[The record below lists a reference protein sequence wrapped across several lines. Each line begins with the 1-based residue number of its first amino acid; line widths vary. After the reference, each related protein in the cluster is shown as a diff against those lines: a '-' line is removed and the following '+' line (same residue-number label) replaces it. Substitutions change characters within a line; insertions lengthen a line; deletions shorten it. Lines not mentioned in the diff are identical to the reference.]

1 MNKISILA
9 SLAVA
14 VLAAP
19 LPSAAQN
26 RIELQMAAEL
36 RILQEQQVQLSVA
49 IQQLTQA
56 LNDSVKA
63 LNARLDQTNQNVTK
77 ASADQVLVVK
87 QMSDDLRVIREGTQT
102 TGTQLGRLREELE
115 ALRTSLP
122 SLLTRLQPVAPA
134 PVTDPL
140 DPNAVPPPVAVLPE
154 PPVSPPLSS
163 AGLSPERLFDTARG
177 DYGSGQFSLA
187 ISGFERFIA
196 SFPGSTLADD
206 AQLFIGDAELSLMRF
221 DEAITAYNRVIQ
233 NYPAGDQVPWAYYKR
248 ALVERRQER
257 PEIARASL
265 EAAIKAAGTED
276 HPVISLAKQVLD
288 GLTRTPAASTPPRRP

>member
-63 LNARLDQTNQNVTK
+63 LNARLEQTNQNVTK

-122 SLLTRLQPVAPA
+122 SLLTRLQPVAP
-134 PVTDPL
+134 VTDPL
-140 DPNAVPPPVAVLPE
+140 DPNAVPPPVAVLPD

-196 SFPGSTLADD
+196 SFPESTLADD

-276 HPVISLAKQVLD
+276 HPVMILAKQVLD
-288 GLTRTPAASTPPRRP
+288 GLTRTPAASAPPRRP

>member
-63 LNARLDQTNQNVTK
+63 LNARLEQTNQNVTK

-122 SLLTRLQPVAPA
+122 SLLTRLQPVAL
-134 PVTDPL
+134 VTDPL
-140 DPNAVPPPVAVLPE
+140 DPNAVPPPVAVLPD

-196 SFPGSTLADD
+196 SFPESTLADD

-276 HPVISLAKQVLD
+276 HPVMILAKQVLD
-288 GLTRTPAASTPPRRP
+288 GLTRTPAASAPPRRP